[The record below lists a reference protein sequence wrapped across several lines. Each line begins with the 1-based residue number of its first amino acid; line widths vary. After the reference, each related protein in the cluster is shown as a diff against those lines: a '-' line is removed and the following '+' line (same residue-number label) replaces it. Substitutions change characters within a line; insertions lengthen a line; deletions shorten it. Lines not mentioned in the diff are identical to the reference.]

1 MQYSKGDY
9 IRYSQNGVC
18 YIEDIKQMKN
28 PVFQNNLKQFYVLKP
43 VGNEKSTVYVPTD
56 NAELT
61 SRMRYI
67 LKKQDIDSLI
77 DSVKKSSLEWIND
90 RRLRAES
97 FKKII
102 KTSDQQ
108 ELLKLVS
115 CIYLKKQEWAVAGK
129 KLSATDDG
137 ILKQAEEL
145 IDNEFTFVLGLKKG
159 QVGEYI
165 RNRLGIDKK

>member
-56 NAELT
+56 NTELT
-61 SRMRYI
+61 SRMIYI

-77 DSVKKSSLEWIND
+77 DSVKKSSLEWID
-90 RRLRAES
+90 VRRLRAES

>member
-28 PVFQNNLKQFYVLKP
+28 PVFQNGLKQFYVLKP

-56 NAELT
+56 NTELT
-61 SRMRYI
+61 SRMIYI

-77 DSVKKSSLEWIND
+77 DSVKKSSLEWID
-90 RRLRAES
+90 VRRLRAES

-115 CIYLKKQEWAVAGK
+115 CIYLKKQEWAAAGK